1 MPYPFTRGVF
11 ICGEP
16 IYVDREADA
25 AGMEAARTVL
35 EKTLNELTA
44 RADNFFSKG

>member
-1 MPYPFTRGVF
+1 VPYPFTRGVF

-16 IYVDREADA
+16 IYVDREMDA
-25 AGMEAARTVL
+25 AGMEAARAGL
-35 EKTLNELTA
+35 EQTLNELTA